1 MSKLDGFRIYSTAE
15 GKTRLVPTSEP
26 FREWRATM
34 WRCSIVDLSGVENQK
49 EVYNDLCSTTQEDC
63 RAKVEKAKRKGWSVS
78 SAPRLITGKDS
89 Q

>member
-15 GKTRLVPTSEP
+15 GKTRLVSTSEP

-34 WRCSIVDLSGVENQK
+34 WRRSIVDLSK
-49 EVYNDLCSTTQEDC
+49 EVYNDLCSVTQEDC
-63 RAKVEKAKRKGWSVS
+63 RAKLEKAKRRGWSVS
-78 SAPRLITGKDS
+78 SSPRLITGKDS

>member
-15 GKTRLVPTSEP
+15 GKTLLVPKSEP

-34 WRCSIVDLSGVENQK
+34 WRCSIVDNTK
-49 EVYNDLCSTTQEDC
+49 KVYTDLCSVSQEDC
-63 RAKVEKAKRKGWSVS
+63 RAKVEKAKRRGWAVS
-78 SAPRLITGKDS
+78 SLPRLINGKDS

>member
-15 GKTRLVPTSEP
+15 GKTRLVPKSEP

-34 WRCSIVDLSGVENQK
+34 WRCSIVDLSK
-49 EVYNDLCSTTQEDC
+49 EVYNDLCSVTQEDC
-63 RAKVEKAKRKGWSVS
+63 RAKVEKAKRRGWSVS
-78 SAPRLITGKDS
+78 SSPRLITGKDS

>member
-15 GKTRLVPTSEP
+15 GKTRLVSKSEP

-34 WRCSIVDLSGVENQK
+34 RRCSIVDNSK

-63 RAKVEKAKRKGWSVS
+63 RAKVEKAKRRGWSVS
-78 SAPRLITGKDS
+78 SSPRLITGKDS

>member
-34 WRCSIVDLSGVENQK
+34 WRCSIVDNSK
-49 EVYNDLCSTTQEDC
+49 EVYNDLCSVTQEDC
-63 RAKVEKAKRKGWSVS
+63 RAKVEKAKRRGWSVNRP
-78 SAPRLITGKDS
+78 PRLITGKDS
-89 Q
+89 K